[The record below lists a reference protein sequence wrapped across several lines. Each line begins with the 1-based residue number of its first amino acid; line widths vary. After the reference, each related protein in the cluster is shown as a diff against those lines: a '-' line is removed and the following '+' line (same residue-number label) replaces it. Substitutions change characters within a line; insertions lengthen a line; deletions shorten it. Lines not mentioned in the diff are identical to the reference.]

1 MSRGKAVGEWSGCD
15 YVIQLCYSYQVPS
28 ERLTVADGQ
37 VERSASIFIE
47 STHLKMVVPK

>member
-1 MSRGKAVGEWSGCD
+1 MSRGKAVGEWSEGD
-15 YVIQLCYSYQVPS
+15 QPCYSYQVPS

-37 VERSASIFIE
+37 VERSAGIFIE